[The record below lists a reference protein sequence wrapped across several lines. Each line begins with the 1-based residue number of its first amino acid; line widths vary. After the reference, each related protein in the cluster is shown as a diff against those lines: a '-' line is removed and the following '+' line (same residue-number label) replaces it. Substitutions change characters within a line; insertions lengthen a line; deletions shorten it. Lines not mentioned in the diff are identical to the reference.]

1 MENALQVQRGAAH
14 PGGSLAGEPQ
24 MNSWRTEE
32 LMILAVRRMFQP
44 WRRATQPRPL
54 AGLELTDRSA
64 ARFVSIGSSNACKD
78 CSQLGTVHLRI
89 VGNCVGVAACVPPAN
104 YVNNRRCTGFER
116 LRTQRSHSRSG
127 RGMRCNTTWR
137 AALAAQRHIPLMALP
152 RRGRTGLRPIPL
164 LQSIRWIHWFESRP
178 PEMARTTVRLLRPT
192 R

>member
-1 MENALQVQRGAAH
+1 MVPAEIIGWGRLIASVLQNSYETVTCVDGCSRMENALQVQRGAAH

-64 ARFVSIGSSNACKD
+64 ARFVSIGSSDACKD

-89 VGNCVGVAACVPPAN
+89 VGNCVGVAAGVP
-104 YVNNRRCTGFER
+104 RGITSTTGRCTG
-116 LRTQRSHSRSG
+116 L
-127 RGMRCNTTWR
+127 
-137 AALAAQRHIPLMALP
+137 
-152 RRGRTGLRPIPL
+152 
-164 LQSIRWIHWFESRP
+164 
-178 PEMARTTVRLLRPT
+178 
-192 R
+192 